1 MKYITAVDG
10 VDFEVEILDDG
21 NVSVNGTIYEVDFE
35 EVSGQ
40 SVFTLIVDGKS
51 YEAHVNLDEDE
62 WQVLIRGTMYM
73 ADVVDERE
81 KRLREAAGEVSGGTG
96 EYVLKSPMPGLV
108 VKVPVKVG
116 DSVETGD
123 VLVILESMKM
133 QNELKAPQEGVVSEV
148 NIQEGDSVEQ
158 KEIMLKLK
166 PPEEN

>member
-1 MKYITAVDG
+1 MKYITTIDG
-10 VDFEVEILDDG
+10 VDFEVEIMDDG
-21 NVSVNGTIYEVDFE
+21 QVTVNGKIYEVDFE

-40 SVFTLIVDGKS
+40 SVFTLIADGKS
-51 YEAHVNLDEDE
+51 YEAHVSRDEDE

-81 KRLREAAGEVSGGTG
+81 KRLREAAGEISGGSG

-108 VKVPVKVG
+108 VKLPIKVG
-116 DSVETGD
+116 DAVETGD

-133 QNELKAPQEGVVSEV
+133 QNELRSPQDGVVTEV
-148 NIQEGDSVEQ
+148 SIQEGDSVEQ
-158 KEIMLKLK
+158 KQIMVRLK